1 MEKQYIMT
9 REEREGAIVA
19 LEACKKHLW
28 NGRGHYPYDAG
39 PKAAPI
45 CYAIG
50 IAEGLTM
57 PQRAAAQKLIT
68 RSLDGS
74 VFYGSWLR
82 RQGIS
87 VPNDEFLQQQRKRWV
102 NHLIKALKE
111 SLK

>member
-1 MEKQYIMT
+1 MPQYIMT
-9 REEREGAIVA
+9 RNEREGAIVA

-28 NGRGHYPYDAG
+28 DGKGEYPSSAE
-39 PKAAPI
+39 PKAGPI

-50 IAEGLTM
+50 LSGANHRQST
-57 PQRAAAQKLIT
+57 AAKELIS

-74 VFYGSWLR
+74 GFYGSWLR